1 MLVTEIL
8 STGLLSKNW
17 TCTKLL
23 TALASCVM
31 GCFALPSQIEP
42 LKHLEGKW
50 NKKALAG
57 ELSWTRSVSRA
68 RSNDC
73 SGFSFQQRVLFSF
86 CSAFCKRI
94 RAGKIAFLF
103 SLTPRGLIVSCE
115 IQTFGFTVHIHYH
128 FMKMEMQAPVVPL
141 GDRSSRVEG
150 REGWSWDTEEL
161 GREEML
167 LSVLKT
173 YQSVV
178 QNLLSGY
185 CPVSLLPSLPH
196 PFHAQA

>member
-50 NKKALAG
+50 NKKALAR

-73 SGFSFQQRVLFSF
+73 SGFSFQQRVFFSF
-86 CSAFCKRI
+86 CLAFSKCT
-94 RAGKIAFLF
+94 RAGKIAFF
-103 SLTPRGLIVSCE
+103 SLLPTPK
-115 IQTFGFTVHIHYH
+115 GFNSLLWQPDLWFYSSYPLPFYEKGKASPCCAFWETD
-128 FMKMEMQAPVVPL
+128 PL
-141 GDRSSRVEG
+141 GR
-150 REGWSWDTEEL
+150 REGWSWDTDEL
-161 GREEML
+161 GREKML

-173 YQSVV
+173 YQSVA

-185 CPVSLLPSLPH
+185 CPVSLH